1 MDWSLVPR
9 DVWLAVI
16 AMFGSLPL
24 ALVTVARQRAEKP
37 VWPVR
42 LYLFIFTMSIIPGAR
57 SYASS
62 RKTFSLREQ
71 FVASWFVWFFI
82 LFLVLVFNWGCPRR
96 GC

>member
-1 MDWSLVPR
+1 MDWSLLPR

-16 AMFGSLPL
+16 ATLGSLPL
-24 ALVTVARQRAEKP
+24 ALATVARRREESP

-42 LYLFIFTMSIIPGAR
+42 LYLFIFTMVNIPGVR

-82 LFLVLVFNWGCPRR
+82 LFSVLLFNWACPRR